1 MTERMSKQPV
11 IIGENGVQ
19 KLKRISLTGGT
30 FKEEWLQKVLE
41 DTPSI
46 LPTAEIAPIFSPLI
60 CVAREVHVK
69 TDDNNSGRID
79 NLYISKHGHLVIVE
93 TKLWNNPESR
103 RMVVAQILDYAK
115 EVREWDYEK
124 LNNIYQSYHKTKKSV
139 FDAIVAEEFRTTDE
153 EADFIDTVNH
163 NISSAQFLLMIVG
176 DGIRSGVE
184 KMVEY
189 MNAFSPDMQHRLA
202 LCELEVYDFGDNRRL
217 IVPQLTTKTTIIER
231 GIIRIEKGN
240 IKVNFDDANESD
252 ETSESNARK
261 DAITRE
267 ELISGFVARNKNKI
281 SQTQID
287 DFMEDLTDLG
297 LIIKYTPLNASV
309 YCHVKSLN
317 KDIQLF
323 FIPGKTNLK
332 KAKDKNKAVP
342 CFVPVRLLRR
352 METLGLPTDSAK
364 QMFEA
369 WRPMLSK
376 NQRTPPYEDYA
387 KFYFLDNS
395 IITDPNKRNEFLG
408 TLEEFQN
415 NL

>member
-1 MTERMSKQPV
+1 MSDRISKQPV
-11 IIGENGVQ
+11 IISDKGVQ
-19 KLKRISLTGGT
+19 KLKKIPLTDDT
-30 FKEEWLQKVLE
+30 LNEDWLQSALE
-41 DTPSI
+41 KTPSI
-46 LPTAEIAPIFSPLI
+46 LPTAEIAPIFAPLI
-60 CVAREVHVK
+60 SIAREVRLK

-79 NLYISKHGHLVIVE
+79 NLYISKYGHLVIVE
-93 TKLWNNPESR
+93 TKLWKNPEAR
-103 RMVVAQILDYAK
+103 RAVVAQILDYAK
-115 EVREWDYEK
+115 EVKDWDYEK

-139 FDAIVAEEFRTTDE
+139 FDAIVATGFRTADE

-163 NISSAQFLLMIVG
+163 NIRSAQFLLMIVG

-184 KMVEY
+184 KMAEY
-189 MNAFSPDMQHRLA
+189 MNTSPEMHHRLA
-202 LCELEVYDFGDNRRL
+202 LCELDIYDLGDNYRL
-217 IVPQLTTKTTIIER
+217 IVPHLTTKTTIIER

-332 KAKDKNKAVP
+332 KAKDENKAVP